1 MSTALAHVS
10 PQIALVVGAAIVL
23 VTALFVRQSRQWW
36 GAPMT
41 LVVLAVAAVLTV
53 DLSGGGQQI
62 TFDQLW
68 ALDHVTGIAT
78 LVILSATAV
87 VVLLARQWFDA
98 DVRHGEVYVLL
109 LFGALGAT
117 VLAGAAD
124 LNELVVGVTLS
135 SVTGYVLAA
144 YHRGAPTS
152 VEAGIK
158 YFLVGGLANVTLLI
172 GVVLIFGAAG
182 TTLYADLGARLADGG
197 TALLLPGSV
206 LTVVGLTFKLG
217 AAPAHSWLPDVAQG
231 APVPSAAFL
240 TVVPKIGAFV
250 AVSRFVM
257 LLPQDASG
265 WRPMIAVLAVLTM
278 TLGNL
283 AALQQDDVRRLLGW
297 SSVSQSG
304 YALMAVAALGRS
316 DQALPALLLFLA
328 AYAAGNL
335 TCFAVVAQLR
345 GRTSIEDH
353 RGLVSSRPGL
363 VIAMTVGML
372 SLVGIPPLAGFG
384 GKLTLFAATIDAG
397 LAWVAV
403 AAVIN
408 TVISLAYYLRVI
420 AVMVDS
426 RQEAQV
432 HVLGRWAAGGVAVAT
447 VATVVVGIGARI
459 VLDLASA
466 AVLLP

>member
-1 MSTALAHVS
+1 MGTSLAHVA
-10 PQIALVVGAAIVL
+10 PQIALVVGASIVL
-23 VTALFVRQSRQWW
+23 LTMLFVRQSRQWW

-41 LVVLAVAAVLTV
+41 LVVLAVAAGVTV
-53 DLSGGGQQI
+53 NLLGGAQVI
-62 TFDQLW
+62 TFDELW
-68 ALDHVTGIAT
+68 ALDRVTGIAT
-78 LVILSATAV
+78 LVILGATAV
-87 VVLLARQWFDA
+87 VVLLARQWFDT

-144 YHRGAPTS
+144 YHRGAPAS

-158 YFLVGGLANVTLLI
+158 YFLVGAFANVTLLI
-172 GVVLIFGAAG
+172 GVVLVFAAAG

-197 TALLLPGSV
+197 AALLLPGSV

-217 AAPAHSWLPDVAQG
+217 AAPAHSWLPDVAEG

-257 LLPQDASG
+257 LLPEDASG
-265 WRPMIAVLAVLTM
+265 WRPMVAVLAVLTM

-316 DQALPALLLFLA
+316 DQALPALLLFLV

-345 GRTSIEDH
+345 GRTSTEDH
-353 RGLVSSRPGL
+353 RGLISSRPGL
-363 VIAMTVGML
+363 VVAMSLGML
-372 SLVGIPPLAGFG
+372 SLVGIPPLAGFA
-384 GKLTLFAATIDAG
+384 GKLALFTATIDAG

-403 AAVIN
+403 AAVVN
-408 TVISLAYYLRVI
+408 TVVSLAYYLRVI
-420 AVMVDS
+420 AAMVDGH
-426 RQEAQV
+426 RDEPV
-432 HVLGRWAAGGVAVAT
+432 HVLGRWASGGVVVAAT
-447 VATVVVGIGARI
+447 ATVVVGIGARM
-459 VLDLASA
+459 VLDPASV